1 MMAPGLQFPWNCQI
15 KVKDLGYFCRLVPTI
30 EVRSRLT
37 MVVWCPIRPSQPSL
51 CVRFCE
57 PISVV
62 LDHISSRT
70 SVFLPNSGLAF
81 KGKLQALRT
90 RRQPQLRCSPQLHSL
105 TGGRRESR

>member
-1 MMAPGLQFPWNCQI
+1 MAPGLQFPWNCQI

-70 SVFLPNSGLAF
+70 SVYSCQTQVWPLKESSKLSGRGDNRSYVAVLSFTA
-81 KGKLQALRT
+81 
-90 RRQPQLRCSPQLHSL
+90 
-105 TGGRRESR
+105 